1 MSPITVNT
9 LLAVQII
16 VMADLLALII
26 GALEVAPVDVI
37 VTPLPAARV
46 VNPAPIDWTLICS
59 PAAKTEGGTVR
70 VIAEALDVVTSLPES
85 EATRV

>member
-9 LLAVQII
+9 LLVVQII

-46 VNPAPIDWTLICS
+46 VNPAPID
-59 PAAKTEGGTVR
+59 
-70 VIAEALDVVTSLPES
+70 
-85 EATRV
+85 